1 MEREKRTAFLELLRD
16 FGGTGETV
24 EKSNKENSDKQLKEY
39 MEAKGF
45 DRDYSESQ
53 KIVGSLE
60 SMLNH
65 PDIKVRKQ
73 ERGKGRK
80 IQTTQKTKSQEYNIE
95 ARNQDSREED
105 RELDR

>member
-1 MEREKRTAFLELLRD
+1 MEKEKRTAFLELLRD
-16 FGGTGETV
+16 FGGT
-24 EKSNKENSDKQLKEY
+24 EKAAEKRDKENSDKKLKEY
-39 MEAKGF
+39 MEEKGF
-45 DRDYSESQ
+45 DREYSESQ
-53 KIVGSLE
+53 KIVESLE

-95 ARNQDSREED
+95 ARNQEDKEED